1 MAKKEIKSI
10 GIAGYNVQRV
20 PIQSI
25 KSNAANPRII
35 KDDKFKKLVKS
46 IAEFPQMLELRPIIV
61 DSDMII
67 LGGNMRH
74 KAAMECGLQIVPII
88 VAENLSDQQKQEFI
102 IKDNVGFGE
111 WDWDILANEWD
122 SESLIEWGLDVWAD
136 EEQKKLDEHQEE
148 SSTKVMVEFN
158 SYDLAEKFYEECLSK
173 KLKVNYK

>member
-1 MAKKEIKSI
+1 MKKTKPTPEYKVQHVEI
-10 GIAGYNVQRV
+10 N
-20 PIQSI
+20 SI
-25 KSNAANPRII
+25 KSNADNPRII

-61 DSDMII
+61 DSDMVI

-74 KAAMECGLQIVPII
+74 KAAMECGLQMIPIV
-88 VAENLSDQQKQEFI
+88 VADDLTEEQKKEFI

-111 WDWDILANEWD
+111 WDWDILANDWD
-122 SESLIEWGLDVWAD
+122 ADLLVEWGLDVWVD
-136 EEQKKLDEHQEE
+136 EEEKTLDEQSEE

-158 SYDLAEKFYEECLSK
+158 SYELAEKFYEECLSK